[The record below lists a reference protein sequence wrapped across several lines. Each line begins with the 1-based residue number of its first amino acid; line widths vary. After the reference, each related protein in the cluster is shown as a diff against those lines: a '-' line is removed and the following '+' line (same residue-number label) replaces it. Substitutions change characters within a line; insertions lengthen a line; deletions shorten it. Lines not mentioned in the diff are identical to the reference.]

1 MRTNFEYR
9 AAAREKLS
17 DRWNEVAVMGAIVVG
32 LSILVN
38 VVPDVALDEILS
50 AWGKLTLSGL
60 GTVVAVL
67 LLAPLEYAMYNT
79 LLMVVRNEETGSLVE
94 KMWSLFKGNY
104 DRYVVAMV
112 LETLVIVGLSLI
124 TFGIAGIIFAY
135 AYKMV
140 PYLLHDY
147 PDLKPKE
154 ALKLSREMMR
164 GSKWDLFVLD
174 LSFIGWIVLGVLSMG
189 ILLFW
194 ITPYIATAEA
204 EFYNDLKN
212 EAIVEEEA

>member
-32 LSILVN
+32 LSLLVN

-67 LLAPLEYAMYNT
+67 LIAPLEYAMYNT
-79 LLMVVRNEETGSLVE
+79 LLMVVRNEGTGSLVE

-140 PYLLHDY
+140 PYLLQDY
-147 PDLKPKE
+147 PDLTPKE

>member
-32 LSILVN
+32 LSLLVN

-67 LLAPLEYAMYNT
+67 LIAPLEYAMYNT

-140 PYLLHDY
+140 PYLLQDY
-147 PDLKPKE
+147 PDLTPKE

-212 EAIVEEEA
+212 EAIVEEDA